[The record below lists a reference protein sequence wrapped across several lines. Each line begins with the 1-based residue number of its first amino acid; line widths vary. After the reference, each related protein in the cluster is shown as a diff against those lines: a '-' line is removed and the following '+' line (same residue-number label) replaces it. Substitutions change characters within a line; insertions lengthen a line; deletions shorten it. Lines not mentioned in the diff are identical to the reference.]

1 MTSSPVSIVAFEKS
15 GGVVQ
20 FTIYKINVNLGGKSW
35 SVWRRYRQFK
45 ELNDFI
51 GEFVHIGGNE
61 RDNDAWFGEGNASQL
76 FPPKIY
82 PNGDTVVRQRMV
94 TLNAWLNKV
103 MAFRPSATLKERVEN
118 ALNGF
123 FDLTH
128 KGKSGLATA
137 ANADTNKELVK
148 ECFLRVKLSNSLMYG
163 TYFVGLTRD
172 NTLYI
177 CKKIYDSPLNS
188 AYAAKLGAPGTSL
201 KADMKGDRCFK
212 LEGGDQN
219 VYFEFSSKEES
230 AEWFRAIST
239 ACVPAPLEK
248 ITPEKRRELHMEEQ
262 RRKQL
267 KAKEDL
273 GQGGGKE
280 DVFVGITGGNAQDS
294 LSASVGI

>member
-15 GGVVQ
+15 GGVIQ
-20 FTIYKINVNLGGKSW
+20 FTIYKINVNLGGNSW

-45 ELNDFI
+45 ELNDMI

-128 KGKSGLATA
+128 KGKSGL
-137 ANADTNKELVK
+137 
-148 ECFLRVKLSNSLMYG
+148 
-163 TYFVGLTRD
+163 GLG
-172 NTLYI
+172 I
-177 CKKIYDSPLNS
+177 FIGKIL
-188 AYAAKLGAPGTSL
+188 
-201 KADMKGDRCFK
+201 
-212 LEGGDQN
+212 
-219 VYFEFSSKEES
+219 
-230 AEWFRAIST
+230 
-239 ACVPAPLEK
+239 LEK
-248 ITPEKRRELHMEEQ
+248 NFATISCKNSKIKSGAEITVSWKN
-262 RRKQL
+262 
-267 KAKEDL
+267 EDL
-273 GQGGGKE
+273 LK
-280 DVFVGITGGNAQDS
+280 
-294 LSASVGI
+294 L